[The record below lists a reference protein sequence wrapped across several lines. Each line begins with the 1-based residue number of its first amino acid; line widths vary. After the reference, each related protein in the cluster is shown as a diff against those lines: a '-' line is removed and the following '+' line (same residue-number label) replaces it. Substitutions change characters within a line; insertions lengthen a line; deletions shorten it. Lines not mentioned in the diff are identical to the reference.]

1 MMDRAESAV
10 YWPFHWN
17 HVVWLRCHLPLGRPS
32 IRSKTCVKRIEL
44 INAPF
49 FFWQPSA
56 YKIATL
62 CWRSPKSSS
71 SSPSLALAMKIYWLG
86 IWCDGMLK
94 SRATRSSYMHQI
106 LFVLNGNPTQV
117 FIHLAALLTRPN
129 VTGAKSPDA
138 PMRSLGLFDLT
149 KCQL

>member
-49 FFWQPSA
+49 FFLAAIGLQNSDFM
-56 YKIATL
+56 
-62 CWRSPKSSS
+62 
-71 SSPSLALAMKIYWLG
+71 LALTKEQQQQPISGFGHENLLTRHLMRRNAQEPCHSQLIYAP
-86 IWCDGMLK
+86 D
-94 SRATRSSYMHQI
+94 
-106 LFVLNGNPTQV
+106 FVCTEWQSQV